1 MDITVKCEFLFLKEI
16 NTLYDLSLMWIKN
29 NQYVIEEKYENKS
42 IRFRQLRSQGAK
54 GDFPKSSWIRLNKGN
69 MNDEVRVEIVIPH
82 PNFDLLEPGYP
93 YYVND
98 MILDFY
104 NALGGEPTRPVLQEI
119 YPKDVLKKILID
131 IKVWSVCWLVLYSIP
146 IVYSF
151 FELTQ
156 GNNRFLFFTALII
169 YPIYR
174 DFKGRYINYKRFSNI
189 FNRYD

>member
-1 MDITVKCEFLFLKEI
+1 M
-16 NTLYDLSLMWIKN
+16 LYDYSLMWIKN
-29 NQYVIEEKYENKS
+29 NQYVIEEKSENKY

-54 GDFPKSSWIRLNKGN
+54 GDFPKSSWIKLYKENV
-69 MNDEVRVEIVIPH
+69 NDEVRVEIVIPH
-82 PNFDLLEPGYP
+82 PNFDFLRPGYP

-169 YPIYR
+169 YPMYR
-174 DFKGRYINYKRFSNI
+174 DFKDQYINYKRFSNI